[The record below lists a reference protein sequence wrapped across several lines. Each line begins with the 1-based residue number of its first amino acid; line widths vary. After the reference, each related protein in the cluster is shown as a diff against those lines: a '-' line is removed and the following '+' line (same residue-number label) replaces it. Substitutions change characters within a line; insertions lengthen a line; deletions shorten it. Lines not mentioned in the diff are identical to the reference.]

1 MTFEETEQYLAALR
15 TGGIRPGLA
24 RMERAMEL
32 AGNPHRRLR
41 VVHIAGTN
49 GKGSVAR
56 MVQAMATAAG
66 YRVGLYMSP
75 AVTGLCD
82 TITIDGVAI
91 APERFAALADV
102 WRARQAEM
110 GDCGTLSEFEFVT
123 ALVLDY
129 FASEHVDLC
138 VLECGMG
145 GLEDA
150 TNVCPPPL
158 AAVLMPIARDHT
170 AFLGN
175 TIEAIATQKCGILKP
190 PCRVVTSPAQSPEA
204 LAVIYEQAAERGLTV
219 RQPNRAAAALRAQR
233 MGEVTFS
240 FAGETYTVPMGGA
253 FQVDNALTALEVMAV
268 LRECGFAIDEEAQ
281 QRGLADAALPGRE
294 EVVCRAPLIVLD
306 GAHNPHGV
314 AALADTLRETLD
326 GAPLTLLYGM
336 LRDKDTAACASLL
349 APLAKAVVCCTPPVA
364 RGLDAATLAAEFEAA
379 GAPDVQVC
387 ANPADALVQARAL
400 AGDGALLI
408 GGSFY
413 TVAAIRPLL
422 RADAKK

>member
-1 MTFEETEQYLAALR
+1 MTWEETEQYLAALR
-15 TGGIRPGLA
+15 CGGIRPGLA

-56 MVQAMATAAG
+56 MVQAMVTAAG
-66 YRVGLYMSP
+66 YRVGLYTSP

-82 TITIDGVAI
+82 TITIDGTAI
-91 APERFAALADV
+91 PPARFTALADI
-102 WRARQAEM
+102 WRARQEEM
-110 GDCGTLSEFEFVT
+110 GDCGPLSEFEFVT

-129 FASEHVDLC
+129 FARERVDLC

-158 AAVLMPIARDHT
+158 AAVLTPIARDHT
-170 AFLGN
+170 AFLGD

-204 LAVIYEQAAERGLTV
+204 LAVIYEQAAQRGLTV
-219 RQPNRAAAALRAQR
+219 RQPNRAAATRLSQRA
-233 MGEVTFS
+233 GEVTFAV
-240 FAGETYTVPMGGA
+240 AGETYTVPMGGA
-253 FQVDNALTALEVMAV
+253 FQVDNALTALEVAAV
-268 LRECGFAIDEEAQ
+268 LRECGFALDEAAQ
-281 QRGLADAALPGRE
+281 RRGLAAAALPGRE
-294 EVVCRAPLIVLD
+294 EVVCRAPLTVLD

-314 AALADTLRETLD
+314 AALAKTLRETLD

-336 LRDKDTAACASLL
+336 LRDKDTAACAALL
-349 APLAKAVVCCTPPVA
+349 APLVRAVVCCTPPVP

-379 GAPDVQVC
+379 RAADVRVC
-387 ANPADALVQARAL
+387 ADPADALAQARAL
-400 AGDGALLI
+400 AGDGALWI

-422 RADAKK
+422 RGNTEN